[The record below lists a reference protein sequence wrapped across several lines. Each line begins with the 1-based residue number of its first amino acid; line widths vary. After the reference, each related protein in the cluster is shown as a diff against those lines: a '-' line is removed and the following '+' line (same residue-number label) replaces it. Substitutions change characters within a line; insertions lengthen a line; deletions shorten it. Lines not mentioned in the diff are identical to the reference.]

1 MDSLIEVLA
10 LRDNVQSHWATKT
23 NRASWSQEQRL
34 SDRAYCAEIG
44 RIATVS
50 LYDELSLYPKP
61 GLVSLVDNGSHDDM
75 TAATFL
81 RSLFSLR
88 HYFVRMAEAGMRQ
101 QPFFTLKLLGIAA
114 EKRMMFATGGVNT
127 HRGAIFAVGLLC
139 AAAGV
144 CRAQKILIS
153 ASSIRA
159 ALVGEWGA
167 ELQRHAQDIKGSS
180 HGIQVAN
187 RYAASGAREEA
198 ALGMPSVF
206 DIALPMLKATF
217 GKTDCWERARID
229 ALFAL
234 MASVSDT
241 NVYYRGG
248 SFGAQMVKTCARD
261 FLARGGTGS
270 ADWREYAISCHR
282 RFTEKKLSPGGAADL
297 LGATCFVSRV
307 EERFGRHSLLPLTRE
322 RSRRL
327 NEGGSAK

>member
-1 MDSLIEVLA
+1 MDSLINVFDVLA
-10 LRDNVQSHWATKT
+10 HCHKVQPHPVI
-23 NRASWSQEQRL
+23 RASCAQEKSL
-34 SDRAYCAEIG
+34 SDRAFCAEVG
-44 RIATVS
+44 RIAIVS

-75 TAATFL
+75 TAETFL

-101 QPFFTLKLLGIAA
+101 QSFFTLKHLGIAA
-114 EKRMMFATGGVNT
+114 EKRMMLATGGVNT

-139 AAAGV
+139 ASAGV
-144 CRAQKILIS
+144 CRAQKTLIS

-159 ALVGEWGA
+159 ALVSEWGA
-167 ELQRHAQDIKGSS
+167 ELLHHAQDIKGNS

-206 DIALPMLKATF
+206 EIALPMLKTTL

-248 SFGAQMVKTCARD
+248 SLGAQMVKTCARD

-270 ADWREYAISCHR
+270 TDWREYAISCHR

-297 LGATCFVSRV
+297 LGATCFVFRV
-307 EERFGRHSLLPLTRE
+307 EKRMGRHSPPPLAQGKARC
-322 RSRRL
+322 L
-327 NEGGSAK
+327 NDDGAGQ

>member
-1 MDSLIEVLA
+1 MISRMTVSADGRKL
-10 LRDNVQSHWATKT
+10 QSHGAYPAFVAQEKSLAE
-23 NRASWSQEQRL
+23 RAF
-34 SDRAYCAEIG
+34 CAEVG

-61 GLVSLVDNGSHDDM
+61 GLVSMIDNGSHDDM
-75 TAATFL
+75 TAETFL

-88 HYFVRMAEAGMRQ
+88 HYFVRMAEAGMRK
-101 QPFFTLKLLGIAA
+101 QPFLTLKHLGIAA
-114 EKRMMFATGGVNT
+114 EERMMLATGGINT

-139 AAAGV
+139 AASGA
-144 CRAQKILIS
+144 CRAHNIPLS
-153 ASSIRA
+153 ASSVRD
-159 ALVGEWGA
+159 ALFREWGN
-167 ELQRHAQDIKGSS
+167 ELLRHAQDIKGSS

-206 DIALPMLKATF
+206 DIALPMLKATL

-248 SFGAQMVKTCARD
+248 AQGAEMVKTCAQN
-261 FLARGGTGS
+261 FLARGGTAS

-282 RFTEKKLSPGGAADL
+282 SFTEKKLSPGGAADL
-297 LGATCFVSRV
+297 LGASCFVFRV
-307 EERFGRHSLLPLTRE
+307 EKRFGKDSPPVLARRQP
-322 RSRRL
+322 RSPK
-327 NEGGSAK
+327 EDGVGQ

>member
-1 MDSLIEVLA
+1 MDSLTDVRVDCYKVPPQWTTGA
-10 LRDNVQSHWATKT
+10 LEK
-23 NRASWSQEQRL
+23 RL
-34 SDRAYCAEIG
+34 SDRAFCAAIG

-75 TAATFL
+75 TAETFL

-88 HYFVRMAEAGMRQ
+88 HYFVRMTEAGMRQ
-101 QPFFTLKLLGIAA
+101 QPFLTLKQLGIAA
-114 EKRMMFATGGVNT
+114 ETRMMMATGGVNT

-144 CRAQKILIS
+144 CRTQKTLIS
-153 ASSIRA
+153 ASSVRA
-159 ALVGEWGA
+159 ALASEWGT
-167 ELQRHAQDIKGSS
+167 ELLRHAQDINGSS

-198 ALGMPSVF
+198 ALGMPAVF
-206 DIALPMLKATF
+206 DLALPMLEATLA
-217 GKTDCWERARID
+217 KTECWERARID

-234 MASVSDT
+234 MAIVSDT

-248 SFGAQMVKTCARD
+248 VEGAQMVKTCARD

-270 ADWREYAISCHR
+270 ADWKEYAICCHR
-282 RFTEKKLSPGGAADL
+282 RFSERKLSPGGAADL
-297 LGATCFVSRV
+297 LGATCFVFRV
-307 EERFGRHSLLPLTRE
+307 VERFGRHGPPLLTQE
-322 RSRRL
+322 QSRWL
-327 NEGGSAK
+327 NDDGAGQ

>member
-1 MDSLIEVLA
+1 MSSFIA
-10 LRDNVQSHWATKT
+10 LRVDGHKRQSPWTHPAFVAQGKSLT
-23 NRASWSQEQRL
+23 
-34 SDRAYCAEIG
+34 DRAFCAKVG

-75 TAATFL
+75 TAETFL

-88 HYFVRMAEAGMRQ
+88 HYFVRITEAGMHER
-101 QPFFTLKLLGIAA
+101 PFLTLKQLGIDA
-114 EKRMMFATGGVNT
+114 EKRMLLATGGINT

-139 AAAGV
+139 AASGV
-144 CRAQKILIS
+144 CRAHNIPVS
-153 ASSIRA
+153 ASSVRA
-159 ALVGEWGA
+159 ALAREWGA
-167 ELQRHAQDIKGSS
+167 ELLRHAQDIKGSS

-206 DIALPMLKATF
+206 DIALPMLKATL
-217 GKTDCWERARID
+217 GKTDSWERARID

-248 SFGAQMVKTCARD
+248 VDGAHMVKTCAQN
-261 FLARGGTGS
+261 FLAQGGTAS

-297 LGATCFVSRV
+297 LGATCFVYRV
-307 EERFGRHSLLPLTRE
+307 EKRFGKDNPPLLIGAQPRCPKDDGAE
-322 RSRRL
+322 P
-327 NEGGSAK
+327 

>member
-1 MDSLIEVLA
+1 MRSLTDVRA
-10 LRDNVQSHWATKT
+10 HCQTAQPDWATW
-23 NRASWSQEQRL
+23 AQEKRL
-34 SDRAYCAEIG
+34 SDRAFCAEVG

-75 TAATFL
+75 TAETFL

-88 HYFVRMAEAGMRQ
+88 HYFVQMAEAGMRQ
-101 QPFFTLKLLGIAA
+101 QSFLTLKHLGIAA
-114 EKRMMFATGGVNT
+114 EKRMMLATGGINT

-139 AAAGV
+139 AASGI
-144 CRAQKILIS
+144 CRTRETPIS
-153 ASSIRA
+153 ASSVRA
-159 ALVGEWGA
+159 ALTSEWGT
-167 ELQRHAQDIKGSS
+167 ELLHHAQDIKGSS

-206 DIALPMLKATF
+206 DIALPTLQATLE
-217 GKTDCWERARID
+217 KTGCWESARID

-248 SFGAQMVKTCARD
+248 VHGAQMVKTCARD

-282 RFTEKKLSPGGAADL
+282 RFTEQKLSPGGAADL
-297 LGATCFVSRV
+297 LGASCFVFRM
-307 EERFGRHSLLPLTRE
+307 ENGFGKHIAPPPTRGQ
-322 RSRRL
+322 SQCL
-327 NEGGSAK
+327 NDDGAEK